1 MSVIAQII
9 ALPDLATESILC
21 YLYDV
26 SGNSI
31 GMISTIWDEGGTSR
45 LVSKIKRL
53 DTLPRY
59 EWVTPSIV
67 LVTELH
73 ALGENAVLDAHP

>member
-1 MSVIAQII
+1 MSAIDRII
-9 ALPDLATESILC
+9 ALTDLQSESILC

-31 GMISTIWDEGGTSR
+31 GMVSTIWDEGGTSR
-45 LVSKIKRL
+45 LVSKIKRF
-53 DTLPRY
+53 DTLPGY
-59 EWVTPSIV
+59 EWVTSSIV
-67 LVTELH
+67 LATELH

>member
-1 MSVIAQII
+1 MSAIDQII
-9 ALPDLATESILC
+9 AMPDLPSESILC

-31 GMISTIWDEGGTSR
+31 GMISTVWDEGGTSR
-45 LVSKIKRL
+45 LVSKIRRL
-53 DTLPRY
+53 DTLPGY

-67 LVTELH
+67 LATELH
-73 ALGENAVLDAHP
+73 ALGENAVLDTPP